1 MPLANF
7 KCFLPNLRVRNVTKK
22 VALNILTLL
31 SVFANDGKTVLV
43 CFINIVHDC
52 GSQTTFRNSVS
63 VQTL

>member
-31 SVFANDGKTVLV
+31 SVFANDGKNCPGLFYQY
-43 CFINIVHDC
+43 CA
-52 GSQTTFRNSVS
+52 
-63 VQTL
+63 